1 MLPAAASLKKQGAN
15 KGATTAFLISTPE
28 SGIDS
33 IAVTYALLDP
43 LMTIA
48 RPVAAFCTAMVGGIL
63 ENTISFRNRAYPLN
77 TIKPQDQC
85 CEDHS
90 CSTSHDL
97 PRKSFVQ
104 KIKTGIRF
112 ALIDVW
118 GDIAVWF
125 FTGVIVAGLIT
136 TLIPEEIISN
146 WLGGG
151 LNSMLLMLVFG
162 IPLYIC
168 ATASTPVAAA
178 LILKGVSPGA
188 ALVFLL
194 VGPATNITSL
204 SVLIRILGKKST
216 LRYLCVV
223 SVMAVF
229 FGLAVDQLY
238 IFLNISPKAI
248 VGTAGEIIPYSV
260 QIICALVLIGLSIR
274 PIVNSFKDIKRKI
287 RKKEQVFFQN
297 DFLTMHDH
305 DSDVISEK

>member
-15 KGATTAFLISTPE
+15 KGATTAFLIATPE

-43 LMTIA
+43 LMTIV
-48 RPVAAFCTAMVGGIL
+48 RPVAAFCTAMIGGIL
-63 ENTISFRNRAYPLN
+63 ENTISFRNRAHPLASSEHKG
-77 TIKPQDQC
+77 TC
-85 CEDHS
+85 CEDHPCMTNRDTPPQCFS
-90 CSTSHDL
+90 
-97 PRKSFVQ
+97 Q
-104 KIKTGIRF
+104 KLKAGVRF

-125 FTGVIVAGLIT
+125 FTGVVIAGLIT
-136 TLIPEEIISN
+136 ALIPEEIMHN

-151 LNSMLLMLVFG
+151 LSSMLLMLLFG

-178 LILKGVSPGA
+178 LILKGVSPGT

-204 SVLIRILGKKST
+204 SVLIAILGKKST

-223 SVMAVF
+223 SGMAVI
-229 FGLAVDQLY
+229 FGLAIDSLY
-238 IFLNISPKAI
+238 VFLDISPKAI
-248 VGTAGEIIPYSV
+248 VGTAGEIIPHSV
-260 QIICALVLIGLSIR
+260 QVICTLVLVGLSIR
-274 PIVNSFKDIKRKI
+274 PLNDFFKKMARKI
-287 RKKEQVFFQN
+287 GKKENKNVYFQS
-297 DFLTMHDH
+297 DFPTMHDR
-305 DSDVISEK
+305 DKML